1 MRYVQGTDRQQT
13 TMLPERVDDYISENN
28 PVRFIDAFVDGLD
41 LQKLGFKYS
50 EPKEIGRK
58 PYNPGD
64 ILKLYLYGYLEKLR
78 SSRRLEKAT
87 HRNVEVIWLLHN
99 LQPDF
104 KTIADFRR
112 DNLKSI
118 KQVCREFTLLCK
130 RLDLFGCELIA
141 IDGSKFSA
149 VNSNSRNFTKNKLQK
164 LLRKIDEQINVY
176 LEELD
181 RGDQSEQNVKT
192 PSADELNEKIEQ
204 LRKRKDKYQELQQH
218 LEHSHDT
225 QVSLTDPDS
234 RMMKSH
240 TGRDVA
246 YNVQIVTDSKNK
258 LILDYEVTNE
268 ENDQKQLSA
277 MAIKAKD
284 ILGVET
290 ISAVA
295 DAGYWDRNN
304 IKVCDE
310 QKIKSY
316 VAKFEK
322 SHNKCQGFFTKNDFN
337 YDPVADCY
345 LCPAGQTLIHRG
357 VRIKNGYEEKA
368 YTTSACYQ
376 CSLKPKCS
384 KNKHSRRIYRWIH
397 EDVME
402 RLDRR
407 VKDQNEIM
415 KLRKALVEH
424 PFGTIKHWMDQG
436 YFLMKGKPKVTA
448 EMALSVLSYN
458 LKRVLKIKDFKELMA
473 AVG

>member
-78 SSRRLEKAT
+78 SSRRLEKTT

-99 LQPDF
+99 LHPDF
-104 KTIADFRR
+104 KTIADFRK

-164 LLRKIDEQINVY
+164 LIRKIDEQIDVY

-181 RGDQSEQNVKT
+181 RGDQSEQNVQT

-204 LRKRKDKYQELQQH
+204 LRKRKGKYQELQQH
-218 LEHSHDT
+218 LEQSDNT

-234 RMMKSH
+234 RIMKSH

-295 DAGYWDRNN
+295 DAGYWDRDN
-304 IKVCDE
+304 IKICND
-310 QKIKSY
+310 QKIESFVPKY
-316 VAKFEK
+316 EK
-322 SHNKCQGFFTKNDFN
+322 SHNKSQGFFTKDDFN
-337 YDPVADCY
+337 YDPIADCY
-345 LCPAGQTLIHRG
+345 RCPAGQTLMHRG
-357 VRIKNGYEEKA
+357 VRMKNGYKEKA

-407 VKDQNEIM
+407 VQDQNEII

-424 PFGTIKHWMDQG
+424 PFGSIKHWMDQG
-436 YFLMKGKPKVTA
+436 YLLMRGKPKVTA